1 MKMRS
6 PVKRKFSETQ
16 FDNIITNQ
24 QVNKV
29 LKHRWDQEAYQIQS
43 VDYKGVSLE
52 QAYQKPISVLTVSR
66 AELVRK
72 NETYENN
79 SGLEKEKLMTDAMKR
94 RFYPF

>member
-1 MKMRS
+1 MRS
-6 PVKRKFSETQ
+6 PMKRKFSETN
-16 FDNIITNQ
+16 FDNIITTQ
-24 QVNKV
+24 QKV
-29 LKHRWDQEAYQIQS
+29 LKHRWDQETYQIQS

-72 NETYENN
+72 NESCENN
-79 SGLEKEKLMTDAMKR
+79 SDSMSEKLMTDAMKR